1 MRGKSIRGNSAH
13 FLALRKRLDLMG
25 YVDLPLGLDT
35 APLAQQLL
43 EDLVTT
49 TEALRENEDELNK
62 TKEKLEIS
70 ETQIE
75 PLQAEN
81 SRLTRENVQLHQQ
94 LILSSEESQRLENQ
108 HSAAAFEL
116 QNENRRLKLLNQKAS
131 EHVKE
136 LQKER
141 DQIKEKL
148 QQSIAAPS
156 MMKVPEMIESDPR
169 KMRTRTRS
177 GSTSRGTSV
186 VSSES
191 SFTAP
196 NISFDPN
203 LFNTELDNL
212 RKERDQARKD
222 AETAITRMNELES
235 VVKIRDDEINRLG
248 SELQRETG
256 RDGFLVSLR
265 HKYDQQQEE
274 IDKLRAQVR
283 VVNPTSTT
291 GRKPRRLILTPA
303 RTTVSIE
310 DSVFIETSKTPSM
323 ISSAKDDTTDFT
335 DTAVSSDV
343 EDLPMPRAP
352 IRPEPLP
359 EQQQQPQQ
367 TPQDQQPQQQQQQ
380 QQSKPNQINVSDSEE
395 NNDDNNEEE
404 DDDSDDGKKKG
415 VSQVQFH
422 EDTMTTINV
431 RHHGSSKSSKSR
443 VKIQQQQQQ
452 QQFLQQQ
459 QQQLI
464 NQSNINE
471 LTRQK
476 DELQYKLERLER
488 KNQKVLQSKE
498 REINNLRSKIDL
510 LVKQLSEKDQTISSM
525 AADFAYINDNISA
538 VMSEKDQMISDFR
551 NKACEPSEIIYDTEE
566 VDKLQFQLDEMKVE
580 YERQIEAKDKQI
592 SQLQGLAQTLTTV
605 PSVPGSSDCQ
615 ECLRLKKRIE
625 ELEKLQTSTADAKR
639 EDIENDENDSEKL
652 RARIAQLET
661 LIRASQEEEK
671 ESAKLDEQLQIA
683 KNQLTERDAQMEK
696 IRTAAAKQ
704 QNEMKEL
711 QKKLV
716 ESEEK
721 MKNLPDVEARYRTI
735 IDQLKSEHVAINNEI
750 RQKRGE
756 IKSLNDKMVEAQ
768 RIIREK
774 QNQLQTAREEAAN
787 AREEAAFHRAKSE
800 EITKKAQEKSCNVV
814 KDANAAVQHLQ
825 RQLQDKTKEAEVY
838 QKLLSDARRQ
848 IAPMKET
855 VIPQLKSQILKLK
868 QEKDEILRKV
878 KRISQLAIYV
888 DANMTQSP
896 DATAFSAAVHQ
907 LQDELRPYAQI

>member
-75 PLQAEN
+75 PLQSEN
-81 SRLTRENVQLHQQ
+81 TRLTRENVQLHQQ

-141 DQIKEKL
+141 DSIKEKL

-156 MMKVPEMIESDPR
+156 MMKVPEIIESDPR

-222 AETAITRMNELES
+222 AETAMTRMTELEN
-235 VVKIRDDEINRLG
+235 VVKIRDTEINRLG

-256 RDGFLVSLR
+256 RDGFLTSLR
-265 HKYDQQQEE
+265 HKYEQQQEE

-283 VVNPTSTT
+283 VVNPNSTT

-323 ISSAKDDTTDFT
+323 ISSAKDFTDTTDFT
-335 DTAVSSDV
+335 DTAE
-343 EDLPMPRAP
+343 EDLPTPRAP
-352 IRPEPLP
+352 IRPEPHP
-359 EQQQQPQQ
+359 EQQQQPEQQ
-367 TPQDQQPQQQQQQ
+367 SQ
-380 QQSKPNQINVSDSEE
+380 QQSQPPQAQTQPIANKLNKQLNVSDTEE
-395 NNDDNNEEE
+395 NNDDTEEEE
-404 DDDSDDGKKKG
+404 DNENNNKKA
-415 VSQVQFH
+415 SPQVQFH
-422 EDTMTTINV
+422 EDTITTVNV
-431 RHHGSSKSSKSR
+431 RHHGSTKKSKSKSKT
-443 VKIQQQQQQ
+443 QQTMQQAPPPAQ
-452 QQFLQQQ
+452 
-459 QQQLI
+459 I
-464 NQSNINE
+464 NQTNIDE
-471 LTRQK
+471 LVRQK
-476 DELQYKLERLER
+476 EELRIKLDKIEK
-488 KNQKVLQSKE
+488 KNQKMLQSKE
-498 REINNLRSKIDL
+498 REINGLKSKIDL
-510 LVKQLSEKDQTISSM
+510 LIKQLSEKDQTISSM
-525 AADFAYINDNISA
+525 AADFAYINDNIS
-538 VMSEKDQMISDFR
+538 VVISEKDKMISDYK
-551 NKACEPSEIIYDTEE
+551 NKVSEPSEIIYDTEE

-580 YERQIEAKDKQI
+580 YEKQIEAKDKQI

-605 PSVPGSSDCQ
+605 QSVPGSSECQ
-615 ECLRLKKRIE
+615 ECVRLRKRIE
-625 ELEKLQTSTADAKR
+625 DLEKIQLENTNNENGSTTTN
-639 EDIENDENDSEKL
+639 INNQNDEENVQKL
-652 RARIAQLET
+652 RSRVAQLET
-661 LIRASQEEEK
+661 LIRASQEEER

-696 IRTAAAKQ
+696 IRSAAERQ
-704 QNEMKEL
+704 QNEMKQL
-711 QKKLV
+711 QKKL
-716 ESEEK
+716 EDSEEK

-735 IDQLKSEHVAINNEI
+735 IEQLKSEHNAINSEI
-750 RQKRGE
+750 RQKRSE
-756 IKSLNDKMVEAQ
+756 IKTLNEKMTEAQ

-800 EITKKAQEKSCNVV
+800 EITKKAQEKSSNVV

-825 RQLQDKTKEAEVY
+825 RQLQDKTKEADVY

-855 VIPQLKSQILKLK
+855 VIPQLKAQILKLK
-868 QEKDEILRKV
+868 QEKDEILKKV

-896 DATAFSAAVHQ
+896 DVTAFSAAVHQ